1 MTYEWR
7 GSGLRH
13 SFPAFSVFNQ
23 NEETTSSVISQHF
36 YHIIFKIFIIFHH
49 TIFTYLDGII
59 FEITIFHNPHSHNPL
74 TAQIGKFQLIPKSS
88 SLIDSIKNPTLL
100 NSIIITII
108 SDRFHR
114 NHKTLSSII
123 ITITISDRFHQNHKI
138 FQFPPAQLSLP
149 PLIDSIAIKLS
160 CTLHHHCQY
169 SIINVNIFVIG
180 ANIFIIIVNISIIRI
195 KTGNIWQF
203 SAQSLSL
210 VNSNKLYL

>member
-1 MTYEWR
+1 MEGFGATSQL
-7 GSGLRH
+7 SGFLRFQPKRRDDLLSH
-13 SFPAFSVFNQ
+13 LSTFPSY
-23 NEETTSSVISQHF
+23 HF
-36 YHIIFKIFIIFHH
+36 QIFHH

-74 TAQIGKFQLIPKSS
+74 AAHIGEFQLIPKSS
-88 SLIDSIKNPTLL
+88 SPIDSIKNPTLL

-114 NHKTLSSII
+114 
-123 ITITISDRFHQNHKI
+123 NHKI

-169 SIINVNIFVIG
+169 SIIN
-180 ANIFIIIVNISIIRI
+180 ANIPSLLSI
-195 KTGNIWQF
+195 F
-203 SAQSLSL
+203 S
-210 VNSNKLYL
+210 

>member
-23 NEETTSSVISQHF
+23 NEETTSSVISQYFH
-36 YHIIFKIFIIFHH
+36 HIIFKFFIIFHH

-59 FEITIFHNPHSHNPL
+59 FEITIFDNPHSHNPL
-74 TAQIGKFQLIPKSS
+74 AAHIGKFQLIPKSS
-88 SLIDSIKNPTLL
+88 SPIDSIKNPTLL

-114 NHKTLSSII
+114 
-123 ITITISDRFHQNHKI
+123 NHKI

-169 SIINVNIFVIG
+169 SIINVNIFVIS
-180 ANIFIIIVNISIIRI
+180 ANISIIRI

-210 VNSNKLYL
+210 VNSKNDRPGDDGTLRSV

>member
-23 NEETTSSVISQHF
+23 NEETTSSVISQYFH
-36 YHIIFKIFIIFHH
+36 HIIFKFFIIFHH

-100 NSIIITII
+100 NSKI
-108 SDRFHR
+108 
-114 NHKTLSSII
+114 
-123 ITITISDRFHQNHKI
+123 ITISDRFHQNHKI

-180 ANIFIIIVNISIIRI
+180 ANIFIISANISIIRI